1 MRKRIAR
8 LAFLVVL
15 ATNETLERAR
25 VLRRDELLVEAL
37 RGTRRALPHHD
48 IGLVIRG
55 AIRIDALDARL
66 AAEGGHL
73 DLGHTALGALFLDR
87 FDFALRQRVSHIA
100 LRPTGTADE
109 HRARFLARAQLQVFA
124 ALRARSHICIGSHGV
139 G

>member
-8 LAFLVVL
+8 LAFLIVL

-25 VLRRDELLVEAL
+25 VLRRDELLVKAL
-37 RGTRRALPHHD
+37 RGTRRALPHHN

-55 AIRIDALDARL
+55 AIRIDALNARL
-66 AAEGGHL
+66 TAEGGHL
-73 DLGHTALGALFLDR
+73 DLRHAALGALLLDR
-87 FDFALRQRVSHIA
+87 FDFALRQRVGHIA
-100 LRPTGTADE
+100 LRPTGTANE

-124 ALRARSHICIGSHGV
+124 ALRTRSHICVGGHGV